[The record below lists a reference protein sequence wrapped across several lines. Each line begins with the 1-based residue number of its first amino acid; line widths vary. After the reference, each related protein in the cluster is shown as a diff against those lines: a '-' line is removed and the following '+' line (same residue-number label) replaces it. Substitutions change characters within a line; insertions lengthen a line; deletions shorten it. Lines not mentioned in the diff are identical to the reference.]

1 MDKSVLDTL
10 IKLLEQKDFKKKL
23 MKQLNNDIDIPL
35 INEKTEQK
43 ILDKVYEIII
53 STIKNIEFNGKII
66 LLTKNTKKSKF
77 LTPSVAGNLLFSLAH
92 ELSVISLIPTNL
104 DLLNPFLYSS

>member
-1 MDKSVLDTL
+1 MDKSVLDNL
-10 IKLLEQKDFKKKL
+10 LKLLEQKDFKKKL

-53 STIKNIEFNGKII
+53 STIKNIE
-66 LLTKNTKKSKF
+66 
-77 LTPSVAGNLLFSLAH
+77 
-92 ELSVISLIPTNL
+92 L
-104 DLLNPFLYSS
+104 D

>member
-1 MDKSVLDTL
+1 MDKSVLDNL

-53 STIKNIEFNGKII
+53 STIKNIE
-66 LLTKNTKKSKF
+66 
-77 LTPSVAGNLLFSLAH
+77 
-92 ELSVISLIPTNL
+92 L
-104 DLLNPFLYSS
+104 D

>member
-1 MDKSVLDTL
+1 MQIIFSNALIMDKSVLDNL

-53 STIKNIEFNGKII
+53 STIKNIE
-66 LLTKNTKKSKF
+66 
-77 LTPSVAGNLLFSLAH
+77 
-92 ELSVISLIPTNL
+92 L
-104 DLLNPFLYSS
+104 D

>member
-1 MDKSVLDTL
+1 MQIIFSNALIMDKSVLDNL

-53 STIKNIEFNGKII
+53 ATIKNIE
-66 LLTKNTKKSKF
+66 
-77 LTPSVAGNLLFSLAH
+77 
-92 ELSVISLIPTNL
+92 L
-104 DLLNPFLYSS
+104 D

>member
-1 MDKSVLDTL
+1 MDSSGLDNV
-10 IKLLEQKDFKKKL
+10 IKLLEQKNFKKKL

-53 STIKNIEFNGKII
+53 STIKNIE
-66 LLTKNTKKSKF
+66 
-77 LTPSVAGNLLFSLAH
+77 
-92 ELSVISLIPTNL
+92 L
-104 DLLNPFLYSS
+104 D

>member
-1 MDKSVLDTL
+1 MLLQKIFSNTLIMDKSVLDNL

-53 STIKNIEFNGKII
+53 ATIKNIE
-66 LLTKNTKKSKF
+66 
-77 LTPSVAGNLLFSLAH
+77 
-92 ELSVISLIPTNL
+92 L
-104 DLLNPFLYSS
+104 D

>member
-1 MDKSVLDTL
+1 MDKSVLDNL

-53 STIKNIEFNGKII
+53 ATIKNIE
-66 LLTKNTKKSKF
+66 
-77 LTPSVAGNLLFSLAH
+77 
-92 ELSVISLIPTNL
+92 L
-104 DLLNPFLYSS
+104 D

>member
-1 MDKSVLDTL
+1 MDKSVLDNL
-10 IKLLEQKDFKKKL
+10 LKLLEQKDFKKKL

-53 STIKNIEFNGKII
+53 DTVKNID
-66 LLTKNTKKSKF
+66 T
-77 LTPSVAGNLLFSLAH
+77 
-92 ELSVISLIPTNL
+92 
-104 DLLNPFLYSS
+104 D